1 MQRVT
6 TAGIPVVGLDGRSSQ
21 ALQGDASR
29 YYLEA

>member
-6 TAGIPVVGLDGRSSQ
+6 TAGVAAVGLDGRTGR
-21 ALQGDASR
+21 ALLGDASR